1 MATPHFY
8 LHREPDPAAYLTK
21 RQMRFD
27 ALVEQQLL
35 MELRLGAEVAIE
47 QGISDLPQIR
57 ALAITGTDL
66 ILLELPYA
74 PYQSW
79 MEQEVHA
86 IAVQQGLTPVIAHV
100 HRYLMWYS
108 QEDLETVLR
117 WDAIFQINAEA
128 FESFRQKRIVK
139 ELLKRGLPV
148 LFGSDCHNL
157 SDRRPNFDSLLR
169 KAKPELLQQADRLF
183 AQHILS
189 YSTAQA

>member
-1 MATPHFY
+1 M
-8 LHREPDPAAYLTK
+8 
-21 RQMRFD
+21 
-27 ALVEQQLL
+27 
-35 MELRLGAEVAIE
+35 LG
-47 QGISDLPQIR
+47 
-57 ALAITGTDL
+57 
-66 ILLELPYA
+66 
-74 PYQSW
+74 
-79 MEQEVHA
+79 
-86 IAVQQGLTPVIAHV
+86 
-100 HRYLMWYS
+100 
-108 QEDLETVLR
+108 
-117 WDAIFQINAEA
+117 WDASFQINAEA